1 LIARSLHPV
10 AFIIA
15 CQIGMPTSARADDA
29 RQRAYGKHLAQECT
43 SCHRIDG
50 TDNGIPSIVAWNKDE
65 FITTLK
71 FYKDGARPN
80 PAMVSVAKSL
90 DDEQMAALAAF
101 YGALPKH
108 ENKTAAGGSPAKA
121 KK

>member
-1 LIARSLHPV
+1 MIKRAVTLAILV
-10 AFIIA
+10 AA
-15 CQIGMPTSARADDA
+15 GHYVLAPAAADDA
-29 RQRAYGKHLAQECT
+29 RQQAYGKHLAQECT
-43 SCHRIDG
+43 GCHRIDG
-50 TDNGIPSIVAWNKDE
+50 TDNGIPSILAWDKE
-65 FITTLK
+65 TFITTLR

-101 YGALPKH
+101 YGALPKPD
-108 ENKTAAGGSPAKA
+108 KKSAVAPPLAKA

>member
-1 LIARSLHPV
+1 MNVGNQYLLAVVVAGLIQMPSL
-10 AFIIA
+10 
-15 CQIGMPTSARADDA
+15 ARADDA

-43 SCHRIDG
+43 GCHRIDG

-90 DDEQMAALAAF
+90 DDEQIAALAAF
-101 YGALPKH
+101 YGALPKP
-108 ENKTAAGGSPAKA
+108 EKKTAAGAPPVKA